1 MGRMFGIA
9 ELHLRISGRP
19 VTEDEMA
26 TLVEQ
31 PIDNDDA
38 TADENDG
45 ADEDESDDPGPGYYN
60 TDACNGDGDAT

>member
-26 TLVEQ
+26 TLVEH
-31 PIDNDDA
+31 
-38 TADENDG
+38 
-45 ADEDESDDPGPGYYN
+45 EDESDDPGPGYYN
-60 TDACNGDGDAT
+60 TDAGNGDGDAT